1 MNCGSPD
8 PLAPP
13 SPPPPPPA
21 SQVWAAPAAL
31 QGMGL
36 MPKPC
41 SPARPPWSALLCLL
55 SAQAIDRPWGANWL
69 LRAIGC
75 RFAGAAVCCGVLEGD
90 VVKFWF
96 CNKSKH
102 QSILSSVAGLPKGWV
117 LGLARMGGLRAAA
130 RVPPRSGQQPF
141 PGMGLPGLQRLG
153 TARGG

>member
-1 MNCGSPD
+1 MGCQ
-8 PLAPP
+8 LAPKGYRVP
-13 SPPPPPPA
+13 I
-21 SQVWAAPAAL
+21 
-31 QGMGL
+31 
-36 MPKPC
+36 C
-41 SPARPPWSALLCLL
+41 RCRCLL
-55 SAQAIDRPWGANWL
+55 W
-69 LRAIGC
+69 
-75 RFAGAAVCCGVLEGD
+75 GVLEGD

-141 PGMGLPGLQRLG
+141 PGVGLPGLQRLG